1 MGLTTY
7 NLNIFAG
14 DMTYTKTE
22 LVSKLEGICIYTSSH
37 GLRRYATYVLSYL
50 ECMVFQINWGKG
62 LGKHLMKGKYG
73 LNIY

>member
-50 ECMVFQINWGKG
+50 ECMVFQINWRKG
-62 LGKHLMKGKYG
+62 LGKHLMKRK
-73 LNIY
+73 IRI

>member
-22 LVSKLEGICIYTSSH
+22 LVSKLQGIRIYTSSH
-37 GLRRYATYVLSYL
+37 GLRRYATMSLVTWS
-50 ECMVFQINWGKG
+50 VWFSK
-62 LGKHLMKGKYG
+62 
-73 LNIY
+73 